1 MVNPASEKPKFGRGT
16 CFFGIKNKEGDRNS
30 VDKYLSHNFNCVQ
43 NMAYLVYLFYLQRS
57 LIILNEIGKLFRVTR
72 EEAGVSITEASKDL
86 DIKEVILENIEDGN
100 IGCFKDIFVLKDYI
114 YNYSKYLG
122 IDSDKVIDDF
132 NEYMF
137 EYTSKIPIKDI
148 EHQMEVQN
156 KTEKKEISSPY
167 TKESKKYNK
176 SWYVF
181 FYTAIILLILV
192 LAFWS
197 IRQITISRET
207 ATVIS
212 YVK

>member
-1 MVNPASEKPKFGRGT
+1 MN
-16 CFFGIKNKEGDRNS
+16 GIGE
-30 VDKYLSHNFNCVQ
+30 
-43 NMAYLVYLFYLQRS
+43 
-57 LIILNEIGKLFRVTR
+57 LFRVTR

-122 IDSDKVIDDF
+122 IDSDKVIDEF

-137 EYTSKIPIKDI
+137 EYTSKIPLKDI
-148 EHQMEVQN
+148 EHQMEEQN
-156 KTEKKEISSPY
+156 KNEKKEIASPY
-167 TKESKKYNK
+167 TKASKKYNK
-176 SWYVF
+176 SLYVF
-181 FYTAIILLILV
+181 LYTAIVLLVMIV
-192 LAFWS
+192 VVWS
-197 IRQITISRET
+197 VRQITISRET

>member
-1 MVNPASEKPKFGRGT
+1 M
-16 CFFGIKNKEGDRNS
+16 
-30 VDKYLSHNFNCVQ
+30 
-43 NMAYLVYLFYLQRS
+43 
-57 LIILNEIGKLFRVTR
+57 NEIGELFRVTR
-72 EEAGVSITEASKDL
+72 EEAGVSLTEASKDL

-122 IDSDKVIDDF
+122 IDSDKIIDEF

-137 EYTSKIPIKDI
+137 EYTSKIPLKDI
-148 EHQMEVQN
+148 ERQMEEQN
-156 KTEKKEISSPY
+156 KKEKKEIASPY
-167 TKESKKYNK
+167 TKASKKYNK
-176 SWYVF
+176 SLYVLL
-181 FYTAIILLILV
+181 YTAIILLVMIV
-192 LAFWS
+192 VFWS

>member
-1 MVNPASEKPKFGRGT
+1 M
-16 CFFGIKNKEGDRNS
+16 
-30 VDKYLSHNFNCVQ
+30 
-43 NMAYLVYLFYLQRS
+43 
-57 LIILNEIGKLFRVTR
+57 NEIGELFRVTR
-72 EEAGVSITEASKDL
+72 EEAGVSIKEASKDL

-122 IDSDKVIDDF
+122 IEPEKVIDEF

-137 EYTSKIPIKDI
+137 EYTSKIPLKDI
-148 EHQMEVQN
+148 ERQMEEQN
-156 KTEKKEISSPY
+156 SVKNEKKEVVSPY
-167 TKESKKYNK
+167 TKASKKYNK
-176 SWYVF
+176 SFYVF
-181 FYTAIILLILV
+181 LYTSIILFVLILV
-192 LAFWS
+192 VWS